1 LLQNVLTP
9 DQVAA
14 IVAGLERDGGTD
26 AAGDAAGDVIGPTL
40 LSHEPFANAI
50 LPTALTPFRFERH
63 EPGTP
68 IPDRMENPLVGL
80 GTAQSMR
87 IDAVCMVFLSDP
99 ASYDGGELIIDATTT
114 PTPVKLSAGNAV
126 VFPAGD
132 FQAVSPVTS
141 GRGWVAGCGIQS
153 AVRGTR
159 EREILTEMW
168 VVMNDFKALQS
179 PDGSGGPG
187 GNDGH
192 IILGKARSNL
202 IRLLAEG

>member
-1 LLQNVLTP
+1 MIVLLQNVLP
-9 DQVAA
+9 ADQVAA
-14 IVAGLERDGGTD
+14 IVAQLERDGGD
-26 AAGDAAGDVIGPTL
+26 SAAVGAAIGPTL
-40 LSHEPFANAI
+40 MSHEPFANGI

-63 EPGTP
+63 DPGAP
-68 IPDRMENPLVGL
+68 AQDRLEDPLVGL

-87 IDAVCMVFLSDP
+87 IDAVCMVFLTDP
-99 ASYDGGELIIDATTT
+99 ATYDGGELVIDATTA
-114 PTPVKLSAGNAV
+114 PTPVKLPAGNAV

-132 FQAVSPVTS
+132 FHAISPVAS
-141 GRGWVAGCGIQS
+141 GRCWVASCGIQS

-168 VVMNDFKALQS
+168 VAMNDFKALQS
-179 PDGSGGPG
+179 PDGPT

-192 IILGKARSNL
+192 RILGKARSNL